1 MRGRYLVKHG
11 NSSATTSDLWQA
23 LEDEA
28 KLADGRPSVET
39 VMNAWTTLQVVLL
52 HPLFIDIGLLIT
64 ESMIMIVPLPLKSN
78 HILIYSVHN
87 FYNKLV
93 HFCLC
98 TAVRYSGKLCWCSLV
113 QILKAIFSLAE

>member
-28 KLADGRPSVET
+28 KLADGQPSVET

-52 HPLFIDIGLLIT
+52 HPLFIDIGL
-64 ESMIMIVPLPLKSN
+64 
-78 HILIYSVHN
+78 
-87 FYNKLV
+87 FYN
-93 HFCLC
+93 
-98 TAVRYSGKLCWCSLV
+98 
-113 QILKAIFSLAE
+113 

>member
-1 MRGRYLVKHG
+1 MDDPSGGLT
-11 NSSATTSDLWQA
+11 SS
-23 LEDEA
+23 
-28 KLADGRPSVET
+28 
-39 VMNAWTTLQVVLL
+39 
-52 HPLFIDIGLLIT
+52 FIIDIGLIIA